1 MYDASELV
9 KRNKI
14 QNLVL
19 SFFILVFCL
28 INIILNI
35 DNYRSVITGECKT
48 ITSIKEL
55 KKAKDRK
62 DLFIFVDMKNA
73 KLENY
78 SLKSDIK
85 INTYTI
91 NLNKNNIIV
100 LLKEDTLLT
109 SKVPVQIIKENDNI
123 KDLKSKI
130 ETKYEDDY
138 ILSDMNYVRERKI
151 NIYKTYILIGLFFIS
166 IISVLVNLI
175 GVLNPEKTLLYK
187 IYNKNYY

>member
-1 MYDASELV
+1 MYDVSELV

-28 INIILNI
+28 INIILNV
-35 DNYRSVITGECKT
+35 DNYRSVITGEYKT

-55 KKAKDRK
+55 KEAKDRK
-62 DLFIFVDMKNA
+62 DLFIFIDMKKA

-109 SKVPVQIIKENDNI
+109 SKVPVQI
-123 KDLKSKI
+123 KI
-130 ETKYEDDY
+130 
-138 ILSDMNYVRERKI
+138 
-151 NIYKTYILIGLFFIS
+151 
-166 IISVLVNLI
+166 
-175 GVLNPEKTLLYK
+175 
-187 IYNKNYY
+187 